1 MKSKEQTIYQAFIA
15 AYEKQDWICFSEQIK
30 ITYSLYI
37 ADHRKPSQLMQR
49 IEGLANT
56 LEAYP
61 TGPERK
67 HWNIEALEKLDRELQ
82 AIIEPEAKQLIDQRA
97 ELKKI
102 IGL

>member
-1 MKSKEQTIYQAFIA
+1 M
-15 AYEKQDWICFSEQIK
+15 
-30 ITYSLYI
+30 
-37 ADHRKPSQLMQR
+37 RR

-67 HWNIEALEKLDRELQ
+67 HWNIEALEKLDKKLQ
-82 AIIEPEAKQLIDQRA
+82 VIIEPEAKQLYDQRT

>member
-1 MKSKEQTIYQAFIA
+1 MKFKGQTIYPAFIA
-15 AYEKQDWICFSEQIK
+15 AYEKQDWVCFSEQIK

-37 ADHRKPSQLMQR
+37 ADHRKPSQLMQK
-49 IEGLANT
+49 IEDLANT

-67 HWNIEALEKLDRELQ
+67 HWNIEVREKLDRELQ
-82 AIIEPEAKQLIDQRA
+82 AIIEPEAKWLYDQRV

>member
-1 MKSKEQTIYQAFIA
+1 MFFRTDQNHLFPVYCE
-15 AYEKQDWICFSEQIK
+15 
-30 ITYSLYI
+30 
-37 ADHRKPSQLMQR
+37 HRKPSGLMQR
-49 IEGLANT
+49 IEGLAST

-67 HWNIEALEKLDRELQ
+67 HWNIEVLEKLDGELQ
-82 AIIEPEAKQLIDQRA
+82 AIIEPEAKQLYEQRA